1 MSITARVTLVVP
13 LQMRGNTL
21 KKRIEELIE
30 RNKRNDPDAVP
41 VRCFICN
48 LPVEKRQRVDKSL
61 MEKNTSLEAIAT
73 DLGIAKSSVF
83 RHAKNHLVPQVKDR
97 LLVAVASR
105 PGVLEGV
112 ETPEDLRD
120 LNARAELVLLF
131 QKAKALVE
139 TTIDNEDFPAVKGF
153 LAEGRQ
159 LLELLARLD
168 GKLNGDDPERNRI
181 PVVIVIHNAGPTA
194 AQVTLDPELAING
207 PVTIDTRAERA

>member
-1 MSITARVTLVVP
+1 M
-13 LQMRGNTL
+13 

-30 RNKRNDPDAVP
+30 RTKRNGSAAVP
-41 VRCFICN
+41 VPSRCFICA
-48 LPVEKRQRVDKSL
+48 LSAEKRQAVDRSL
-61 MEKNTSLEAIAT
+61 MEKSTSLEAIAR
-73 DLGIAKSSVF
+73 DLKIAKSSAW
-83 RHAKNHLVPQVKDR
+83 RHMKNHLVPQLKDR

-112 ETPEDLRD
+112 ETPEDLRA
-120 LNARAELVLLF
+120 LNARAELVQLF

-168 GKLNGDDPERNRI
+168 GKLNGDDPGGSKV
-181 PVVIVIHNAGPTA
+181 PVVVIVSYAPAA
-194 AQVTLDPELAING
+194 AQIAPDDLQVNA
-207 PVTIDTRAERA
+207 PVTIDTRAERV